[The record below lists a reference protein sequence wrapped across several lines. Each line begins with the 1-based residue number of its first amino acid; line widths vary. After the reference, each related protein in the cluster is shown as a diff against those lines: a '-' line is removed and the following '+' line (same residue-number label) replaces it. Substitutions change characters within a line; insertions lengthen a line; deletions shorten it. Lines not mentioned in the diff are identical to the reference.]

1 MRTVIWKDLSEA
13 ERQEVLTRPAVS
25 SKLDIVGIVTDI
37 VDRIKKEKDQA
48 LLEFTAKLDHVTD
61 GKIRLTAEDLRKM
74 RRSTAGA
81 QGCHR
86 SCKREYQRLPRAA
99 EDRSGGGAHPA
110 GDHL

>member
-61 GKIRLTAEDLRKM
+61 GKIRLTAED
-74 RRSTAGA
+74 AGA